1 MNSKI
6 EIIEENEVAERD
18 TEMEQFQEANA
29 EHAEPTNLENEEI
42 FEEYSD
48 TVNELE
54 DDSMLD
60 EEPEEW
66 LDELNDENGYE
77 EDILQEQN
85 GEPDV
90 SEEPELHE
98 TDQVS
103 QDWFDGI
110 ETEDVPVE
118 NPPVTKNEVNDGNID
133 TDVPTAKEIFKKR
146 DWDWSKFKPSK
157 AKTNSRNGFKAG
169 VMSIIKSKSNGKRI
183 VISKELSE
191 KLGYPDSVQILYS
204 EEELLIGEEL
214 IGAATSFPLKKYG
227 AKYVIYSSSLVDEIA
242 QELKLD
248 YKNCVSRTLSNVE
261 YMNDNG
267 TVIAAIKK

>member
-1 MNSKI
+1 MMNDYNTI
-6 EIIEENEVAERD
+6 DETTENTA
-18 TEMEQFQEANA
+18 EMEQFQEENV
-29 EHAEPTNLENEEI
+29 EQAEPATLETEQLLEDELDDLNNLEDE
-42 FEEYSD
+42 S
-48 TVNELE
+48 
-54 DDSMLD
+54 SLD
-60 EEPEEW
+60 EESEEW

-118 NPPVTKNEVNDGNID
+118 NPTVTRDEVNEGNIE
-133 TDVPTAKEIFKKR
+133 TGVPTAKEIFKKR

-204 EEELLIGEEL
+204 EEELLIAEEL